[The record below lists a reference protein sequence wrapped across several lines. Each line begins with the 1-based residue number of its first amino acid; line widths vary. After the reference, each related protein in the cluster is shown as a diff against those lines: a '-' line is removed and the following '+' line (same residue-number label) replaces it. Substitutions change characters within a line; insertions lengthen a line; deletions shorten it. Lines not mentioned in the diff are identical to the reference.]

1 MDINLVEA
9 TPPEKVFTERSGS
22 KYDKVINHAIDNK
35 GTWFQ
40 VASVPV
46 ENRDSMYSTA
56 SAIRKGRLG
65 NIPNGE
71 NINITC
77 RRVEDR
83 VVMFIKAL

>member
-9 TPPEKVFTERSGS
+9 TPPEKVFTERNGS
-22 KYDKVINHAIDNK
+22 KYDKVIEHAINNK

-40 VASVPV
+40 VATVPV
-46 ENRDSMYSTA
+46 ENRDSIYSTA

-65 NIPNGE
+65 NIPKGE

-77 RRVEDR
+77 RRVNDN